1 MIFFADVL
9 DITREPF
16 PRDQKSA
23 RDSIISTDNTP
34 LGFFSLVCLQKAPP
48 AKHHT
53 TTPHT
58 LSHNTMEP
66 PPRHIDGDGDV
77 NVDVDVEKGV
87 RSDESI
93 RQHTPPTIPDDQ
105 KLEKKKGTPRD
116 PGLDSASDTDTE
128 TDDETPGP
136 HPPNTTETHTPVNP
150 LTTILSRILSR
161 PPSHASQPPSPPP
174 DGGLPAWLAVFCAH
188 LVVMNTWGFINTFGV
203 FQTYYASSLSRP
215 PADISWIG
223 SFQVFLLFFV
233 GALTGRLT
241 DAGYFRPVLAFGSAL
256 QVLGIFSS
264 SFAGGSYWQLF
275 LAQGVCMGLGNGFLF
290 CPTMAVVATYFERRR
305 AVAIGIV
312 ACGTGTGGLVF
323 PGMVRELMGRVG
335 FAWTMRAV
343 GAVQVVTLGVANGW
357 LRPRRGLMVRGK
369 GMGGEWLDLGALREV
384 EYLLYMGGSF
394 MVSFLGGWGRGRGG
408 ANADRCF
415 SGCTLGTT
423 TSRPFPAPSST
434 RATRTASTC
443 SSSSTASASPGGWSP
458 TRSPT
463 ASAR

>member
-9 DITREPF
+9 DVTREPF
-16 PRDQKSA
+16 ARDQKSA
-23 RDSIISTDNTP
+23 RDSNISTDDNP
-34 LGFFSLVCLQKAPP
+34 LGFALLFVCKSAPCQ
-48 AKHHT
+48 ASHKHH
-53 TTPHT
+53 HT
-58 LSHNTMEP
+58 LTLKHNTMEP
-66 PPRHIDGDGDV
+66 PPRPIDG
-77 NVDVDVEKGV
+77 DVDVEKGV

-93 RQHTPPTIPDDQ
+93 QQHNPPTIPDDQ

-128 TDDETPGP
+128 TDDDTPGP
-136 HPPNTTETHTPVNP
+136 HPPNTTEIPSGNHNP

-161 PPSHASQPPSPPP
+161 PPSHPYPPTPPP

-188 LVVMNTWGFINTFGV
+188 LIVMNTWGFINTFGV

-223 SFQVFLLFFV
+223 SFQVFLLFFI

-312 ACGTGTGGLVF
+312 ACGTATGGLVF

-343 GAVQVVTLGVANGW
+343 GGVQVVTLGVANGW
-357 LRPRRGLMVRGK
+357 LRPRRGLMVRGGGK
-369 GMGGEWLDLGALREV
+369 GGEWLDLGALREV

-394 MVSFLGGWGRGRGG
+394 MVSLVLGGGGKGG
-408 ANADRCF
+408 ADTDRCF

-423 TSRPFPAPSST
+423 TSRPFPAP
-434 RATRTASTC
+434 
-443 SSSSTASASPGGWSP
+443 
-458 TRSPT
+458 
-463 ASAR
+463 

>member
-1 MIFFADVL
+1 
-9 DITREPF
+9 
-16 PRDQKSA
+16 
-23 RDSIISTDNTP
+23 
-34 LGFFSLVCLQKAPP
+34 
-48 AKHHT
+48 
-53 TTPHT
+53 
-58 LSHNTMEP
+58 MEP
-66 PPRHIDGDGDV
+66 PPRMDG
-77 NVDVDVEKGV
+77 DVDVEKGV

-93 RQHTPPTIPDDQ
+93 QQDTTPTIPDDQ
-105 KLEKKKGTPRD
+105 KHEKEKVTTRD

-128 TDDETPGP
+128 TDDDSPTP
-136 HPPNTTETHTPVNP
+136 HPPNTTETHIPNNP

-161 PPSHASQPPSPPP
+161 HPSPQSPPSPPP

-188 LVVMNTWGFINTFGV
+188 LIVMNTWGFINTFGV
-203 FQTYYASSLSRP
+203 FQTYYSTSLSRP

-223 SFQVFLLFFV
+223 SFQVFLLFFI

-312 ACGTGTGGLVF
+312 ACGTATGGLVF

-343 GAVQVVTLGVANGW
+343 GGVQVVTLGVANGW
-357 LRPRRGLMVRGK
+357 LRPRRGLMVRGGK

-394 MVSFLGGWGRGRGG
+394 MVCLVLGGKGKAW
-408 ANADRCF
+408 C
-415 SGCTLGTT
+415 
-423 TSRPFPAPSST
+423 
-434 RATRTASTC
+434 
-443 SSSSTASASPGGWSP
+443 
-458 TRSPT
+458 
-463 ASAR
+463 